1 MKKWL
6 QKLMKSAKNLV
17 FSSREEG
24 RLEVRRYKALKEKVV
39 ANVSQVI
46 VGKDREIEL
55 LLVAFLAGG
64 HMLLEDMPGMGKT
77 MMIKAFAKTLDLEFK
92 RIQFTPDLLPSD
104 ITGINF
110 YNQKS
115 GEFQFR
121 QGPLFA
127 NIVLADEI
135 NRATPR
141 TQSALLEAM
150 EEKQIT
156 VDGETRQLQLP
167 FMVLATQNP
176 VESFGTFPLPEAQ
189 LDRFLMRIDLGYPTK
204 EEEKTIISRNIG
216 NPLATISSVI
226 DEGELEYVF
235 ANLAAVSIHP
245 EVMDYLV
252 NIVWTTRNNDAVQLG
267 ASPRGSIALF
277 KACQAYAAINGRDY
291 ILPEDVKYLGPR
303 ALNHRIIAR
312 RAATLQA
319 SRELI
324 EEMVATVAVP
334 VESM

>member
-1 MKKWL
+1 MELEKYV
-6 QKLMKSAKNLV
+6 AFKN
-17 FSSREEG
+17 
-24 RLEVRRYKALKEKVV
+24 KVI
-39 ANVSQVI
+39 ANVSRVI

-55 LLVAFLAGG
+55 LIVAFLSGG
-64 HMLLEDMPGMGKT
+64 HMLLEDVPGMGKT
-77 MMIKAFAKTLDLEFK
+77 MLIKAFAKTLDLQFK

-104 ITGINF
+104 ITGLNF

-115 GEFQFR
+115 GDFQFR
-121 QGPLFA
+121 EGPLFA

-156 VDGETRQLQLP
+156 VDGETRKLQLP

-189 LDRFLMRIDLGYPTK
+189 LDRFFMRIDLGYPTK
-204 EEEKTIISRNIG
+204 EEEKAIIKMNIG
-216 NPLATISSVI
+216 NPLEAIGAVV
-226 DEGELEYVF
+226 DNQELEYIF
-235 ANLAAVSIHP
+235 ANLSAVSIRP
-245 EVMDYLV
+245 DVMDYLV
-252 NIVWTTRNNDAVQLG
+252 DIVGETRNKDSIQLG
-267 ASPRGSIALF
+267 VSPRGAIALY

-291 ILPEDVKYLGPR
+291 ILPEDIKYLAPQV
-303 ALNHRIIAR
+303 LNHRIIAR
-312 RAATLQA
+312 GAANLDK

-324 EEMVATVAVP
+324 EGMVASVEVP
-334 VESM
+334 LENMQA